1 MKYGQHKD
9 EWRSGER
16 VGEGGR
22 GWERERVG
30 GEREW
35 GRERVRERGWNRGER
50 GWGRPS
56 GVRGGKEMGQ
66 EHHQ

>member
-1 MKYGQHKD
+1 MGNI
-9 EWRSGER
+9 RTSGG
-16 VGEGGR
+16 VGR
-22 GWERERVG
+22 GWERV

-35 GRERVRERGWNRGER
+35 GKERVGERGWNRGER